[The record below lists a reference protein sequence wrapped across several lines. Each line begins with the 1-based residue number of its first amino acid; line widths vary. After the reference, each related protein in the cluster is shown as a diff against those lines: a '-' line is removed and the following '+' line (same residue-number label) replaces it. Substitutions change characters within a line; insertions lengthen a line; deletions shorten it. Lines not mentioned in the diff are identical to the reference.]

1 MIDFPIEFSKCTM
14 EEYYANSSY
23 YRIVL
28 DMYMSYL
35 IEIRVVIIR
44 DPETRKF
51 NLYVI
56 DYCSEALR
64 YKNADQIVLNLTPA
78 TLEEAKKGFPLW
90 VFTEENYGF

>member
-1 MIDFPIEFSKCTM
+1 MD
-14 EEYYANSSY
+14 EYQDNSSY

-35 IEIRVVIIR
+35 VEIRVVIIR
-44 DPETRKF
+44 DPASRKY
-51 NLYVI
+51 NLYII

-64 YKNADQIVLNLTPA
+64 YKNADEIVVNLTPVP
-78 TLEEAKKGFPLW
+78 LDEAKKAFPLW